1 RAACIYGAGMA
12 NNWAMIGFLPV
23 FLIAI
28 LRAKGYRP
36 FLERSFLTRMAC
48 WGLAGLSLYLL
59 LPALQ
64 GFSPHGQVDFWTAL
78 KANLKSQKEILVY
91 FRRPAFRALLVASLL
106 PVFVLSIRWKSHSV
120 QFGDDTRLGVFLT
133 KTMVHLVH
141 GLVFACSLWL
151 ALDPTFS
158 PRHLGLGTPMLV
170 YYYLSALVCG
180 YCGGYFL
187 LFGWARSGA
196 NAESFRDG
204 PAPGWRRL
212 RAQLGLRIRRLV
224 PGAAIAL
231 VCALPLLLVRRNLT
245 QITVTNGPWLR
256 QFAGNLYTDLPAG
269 KSVVLSEDPA
279 ELLLLRAELSG

>member
-1 RAACIYGAGMA
+1 MA
-12 NNWAMIGFLPV
+12 VSNKSGHFLM
-23 FLIAI
+23 
-28 LRAKGYRP
+28 
-36 FLERSFLTRMAC
+36 RMAG

-78 KANLKSQKEILVY
+78 KANLKSQKEILVC

-106 PVFVLSIRWKSHSV
+106 PVVVLSIRWRSHSV

-180 YCGGYFL
+180 YCGGYFD
-187 LFGWARSGA
+187 GA
-196 NAESFRDG
+196 
-204 PAPGWRRL
+204 
-212 RAQLGLRIRRLV
+212 
-224 PGAAIAL
+224 
-231 VCALPLLLVRRNLT
+231 VRRGDFATLIGGRASVDDLAAGMGTIGYEVLT
-245 QITVTNGPWLR
+245 HLGRRYHRVYKG
-256 QFAGNLYTDLPAG
+256 G
-269 KSVVLSEDPA
+269 
-279 ELLLLRAELSG
+279 